1 MSLKTKIQDDM
12 KTAMKAGDKDR
23 LKVVRLIL
31 SEIKQIEVDKRIEVD
46 DPGVLT
52 VLEKML
58 KQRRDSVTQFKAG
71 NREDLADIETAE
83 IEVIKKYL
91 PEPLNADA
99 LEEIINHAIQESG
112 ASGMKDMGKVMALIK
127 AKAQGRAD
135 IGAVSAQ
142 VKARL
147 AG

>member
-12 KTAMKAGDKDR
+12 KSAMKAGEKDR

-31 SEIKQIEVDKRIEVD
+31 SEIKQIEIDKRIELD
-46 DPGVLT
+46 EPGALA
-52 VLEKML
+52 VLEKMV

-71 NREDLADIETAE
+71 NREDLADIELAE
-83 IEVIKKYL
+83 IEILEKYL
-91 PEPLNADA
+91 PEPLDA
-99 LEEIINHAIQESG
+99 ATLEKIIEGAIQESG
-112 ASGMKDMGKVMALIK
+112 ASSMKDMGKVMALIK

-135 IGAVSAQ
+135 IGAISAQ

>member
-46 DPGVLT
+46 DPGVLA

-83 IEVIKKYL
+83 IEVIEKYL
-91 PEPLNADA
+91 PEPLDAAA

-112 ASGMKDMGKVMALIK
+112 ASSMKDMGKVMALIK